1 MQGPTRAQKR
11 KNKAAAQSSQRE
23 QRIAEE
29 NASMGES
36 DRAAEQRQLSEL
48 LAPLGLCI
56 QDIPVRSLR
65 LPSHVLGMLLTTS
78 QTWSVRAARNRV
90 ELSCQRYSRLS
101 RDKLRVMLCTPLSP
115 PKQSHALCQ
124 LALPSSSS
132 ILAHPHRQSSCWAE
146 PAQRLIDRV
155 LCSSAG

>member
-56 QDIPVRSLR
+56 QDIPVGSPR
-65 LPSHVLGMLLTTS
+65 LPRHVLVLLLTTS
-78 QTWSVRAARNRV
+78 HV
-90 ELSCQRYSRLS
+90 
-101 RDKLRVMLCTPLSP
+101 
-115 PKQSHALCQ
+115 
-124 LALPSSSS
+124 
-132 ILAHPHRQSSCWAE
+132 
-146 PAQRLIDRV
+146 
-155 LCSSAG
+155 